1 MELNPI
7 EQVNFITIVSIIILF
22 TITFFI
28 LKRIFFDPLIEIM
41 EKRTEKIERSKSLI
55 DEAKNLLESA
65 REESEK
71 IINEAQTKAERIR
84 TTAKEEALRI
94 KDEKIFE
101 SKKKAEELL
110 IEGRREI
117 EMLKVEEKKKLA
129 SELLSCTQMTLEK
142 LVERVDEKVLKAMI
156 DKSISEIESLK

>member
-7 EQVNFITIVSIIILF
+7 EQINFITIVSIIILF

-41 EKRTEKIERSKSLI
+41 EKRTEKIQRSKSLI
-55 DEAKNLLESA
+55 DEAKNLLDSA

-71 IINEAQTKAERIR
+71 IINEARAEAERIK
-84 TTAKEEALRI
+84 TAAKEEALRI
-94 KDEKIFE
+94 KDEKISE
-101 SKKKAEELL
+101 AKKQAGKLL
-110 IEGRREI
+110 LEGRREI
-117 EMLKVEEKKKLA
+117 EILKAEEKNKLA
-129 SELLSCTQMTLEK
+129 SEVFSCTQMTLEK
-142 LVERVDEKVLKAMI
+142 LIERVNEKVLKALV